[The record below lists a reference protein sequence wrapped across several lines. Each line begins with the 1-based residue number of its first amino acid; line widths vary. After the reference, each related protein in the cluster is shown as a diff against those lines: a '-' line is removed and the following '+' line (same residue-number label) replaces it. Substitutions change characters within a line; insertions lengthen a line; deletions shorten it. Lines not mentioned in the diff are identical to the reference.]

1 MKVNRLTA
9 VIVTV
14 LVCLAMASCKS
25 SSSGST
31 SSGAGVGNKTSL
43 TIGFPVSLTG
53 ANADS
58 GKLMRDAYQ
67 FWADTVNAK
76 GGLKVGNQSLKINLK
91 YYDDESN
98 ANTSATIMQ
107 KLISEDKVD
116 FLLGPYASANNLTAS
131 TVAEKNHYVMMDTE
145 GASNDIFNKG
155 YKYTV
160 GNPALATDIP
170 KPALDYLS
178 TLNPKPKLAVFWAD
192 DAYSKVVGQAMV
204 DQAKAQGFE
213 VVVAQQYTTG
223 LKDFST
229 LITQAKAA
237 NADVVFGAGH
247 QDEAIQIVKQ
257 EQQLDYHP
265 SATIQTVGPSQ
276 PGFFD
281 ALGPAAE
288 SQFGTIGW
296 APTIKNF
303 KDDLFGDSPTF
314 AANFKKAMGYDPE
327 YHVAQSA
334 AGAELLGLAIQKA
347 NSLDQDKVLDAL
359 RGIDMMTV
367 DGPFKVRP
375 DGSNA
380 SVQELL
386 GQDMSG
392 TMVAVFPNNFA
403 SAKPKY
409 PAK

>member
-1 MKVNRLTA
+1 MKAHRFAA
-9 VIVTV
+9 VVV
-14 LVCLAMASCKS
+14 GMLLCLALASCKS
-25 SSSGST
+25 AGGGSS

-43 TIGFPVSLTG
+43 LIGYSVSLTG

-58 GKLMRDAYQ
+58 GKLMRDGYQ

-76 GGLKVGNQSLKINLK
+76 GGLKVGNKSLKIQLK

-98 ANTSATIMQ
+98 ANTSATNSQ
-107 KLISEDKVD
+107 KLISEDHVD
-116 FLLGPYASANNLTAS
+116 FLLGPYASANNLTVS
-131 TVAEKNHYVMMDTE
+131 TVAEKNHYVLMDTE

-155 YKYTV
+155 YKYTI

-170 KPALDYLS
+170 KPVVDYLS
-178 TLNPKPKLAVFWAD
+178 SLNPKPKMAVFWAD

-204 DQAKAQGFE
+204 DQAKAKGID

-276 PGFFD
+276 PGFLQ
-281 ALGPAAE
+281 ALGAAAE
-288 SQFGTIGW
+288 SQFGTTSW
-296 APTIKNF
+296 APTIKQF

-314 AANFKKAMGYDPE
+314 AANFKKSMGYDPE

-334 AGAELLGLAIQKA
+334 AGAELLGMAIQKA
-347 NSLDQDKVLDAL
+347 NSLDQDKVLEAL
-359 RGIDMMTV
+359 RSLNVMTV
-367 DGPFKVRP
+367 NGPFQARP

-380 SVQELL
+380 LIQEML
-386 GQDMSG
+386 GQLTNG
-392 TMVAVFPNNFA
+392 TMVVVYPDNFA

-409 PAK
+409 PVK